1 MKRAKKPVDLSI
13 IPVWE
18 ESHKVFAGDTLPV
31 IWWNKPRGEANRKSR
46 AVRNRDLTKVVDSVR
61 QHIGTLEAKV
71 TELKQLVLIAF

>member
-1 MKRAKKPVDLSI
+1 MKRAQKSRDLSI

-18 ESHKVFAGDTLPV
+18 ESQKVFAGDTLPV
-31 IWWNKPRGEANRKSR
+31 IWWSNPRRGADRKSR

-71 TELKQLVLIAF
+71 TELKQLVRIAF